1 MGKPGK
7 RLTPQ
12 HIAFIQ
18 ERHVF
23 FVATAP
29 NHGKI
34 NLSPKGI
41 DTFRILDDTTVAW
54 LNLTGSG
61 NETAAHVLENGRMT
75 IMMCAFEGSPNILRI
90 YGTARAVHP
99 GDKEWPEVS
108 KDFPELPGTRQIFIV
123 HVDGVMNSCGFGV
136 PIMEY
141 KEERSTL
148 LDWADKK
155 GEEGIMQYQLDN
167 NVTSLDG
174 LETGL
179 PTSDIS

>member
-1 MGKPGK
+1 MGKPGTK
-7 RLTPQ
+7 LNPQ

-29 NHGKI
+29 NEGKI

-41 DTFRILDDTTVAW
+41 DTFRIIDETTVAW

-61 NETAAHVLENGRMT
+61 NETAAHVWENGRIT
-75 IMMCAFEGSPNILRI
+75 IMMCAFEGNPNILRI
-90 YGTARAVHP
+90 YGKARAVHP
-99 GDKEWPEVS
+99 EDPEWSEVS
-108 KDFPELPGTRQIFIV
+108 KDFPDLPGTRQIFVV
-123 HVDGVMNSCGFGV
+123 HVEGVMNSCGFGV

-148 LDWADKK
+148 LDWAEKK
-155 GEEGIMQYQLDN
+155 GKDGIKQYQLDN

-179 PTSDIS
+179 PIQGDL